1 MEGGS
6 RADPR
11 KLTINDREL
20 KGKLAKFTRRPRY
33 LSRDWRVKPRGQD
46 RTQACPGKL
55 SPAPSGWP
63 TVTIAKL
70 HRSNDRNSS
79 SWNACTLS
87 RGGGG
92 RSPWPSLMHDV
103 DAWRGYRR
111 RFHGCRVHCRWLSYG
126 GRWTITVGDEFMAM
140 EFTRGWKSKLR
151 VVMDLG
157 GYW

>member
-87 RGGGG
+87 GGGG
-92 RSPWPSLMHDV
+92 GGGVL
-103 DAWRGYRR
+103 GRR
-111 RFHGCRVHCRWLSYG
+111 
-126 GRWTITVGDEFMAM
+126 
-140 EFTRGWKSKLR
+140 
-151 VVMDLG
+151 
-157 GYW
+157 